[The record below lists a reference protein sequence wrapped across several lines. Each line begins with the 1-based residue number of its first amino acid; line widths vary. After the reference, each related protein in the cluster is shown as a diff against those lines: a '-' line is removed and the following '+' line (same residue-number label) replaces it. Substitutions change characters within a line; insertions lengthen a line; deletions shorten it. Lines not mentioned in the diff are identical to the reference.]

1 MQVAIS
7 FSRRVVSGRRISTR
21 LSLLVLCYCLAAAS
35 GASAQQYFNV
45 IDTFNGNNAGSQ
57 TAPLIQATNG
67 NLYGT
72 SQGGQTETQCD
83 ERGTTTCGT
92 IFQVPGYPHRHPDH
106 ALRVLPAC
114 ELRRRIFAHGG
125 TGGGIKRELLW
136 RNSRGRSQ
144 RWRNS
149 FRNHSSGRA
158 DHPLQ
163 LLFGRTSMYRRQPAE
178 WRTVARFG
186 WQLLWNYPVWR
197 PCSRLC
203 FV

>member
-92 IFQVPGYPHRHPDH
+92 IFQVTPTGTLTTLYEFCQLANCADGYSPTG
-106 ALRVLPAC
+106 ALVEGSNGNFYGETQEGGASD
-114 ELRRRIFAHGG
+114 GG
-125 TGGGIKRELLW
+125 TVFEITP
-136 RNSRGRSQ
+136 
-144 RWRNS
+144 
-149 FRNHSSGRA
+149 RA
-158 DHPLQ
+158 
-163 LLFGRTSMYRRQPAE
+163 
-178 WRTVARFG
+178 
-186 WQLLWNYPVWR
+186 
-197 PCSRLC
+197 C
-203 FV
+203 